1 MSEPHNGFHV
11 WIAWDDEA
19 SVWYVRDSD
28 LPGLVAE
35 ADTVDALREKLQ
47 PRVRELVD
55 LNQHLLSTA
64 PEGELPLHLHAKR
77 TETVAVSG

>member
-1 MSEPHNGFHV
+1 MSEPYNGFHV
-11 WIAWDDEA
+11 LIAWDDEA

-35 ADTVDALREKLQ
+35 ADTVDALREKLP

-55 LNQHLLSTA
+55 LNQHLLSTT
-64 PEGELPLHLHAKR
+64 PEG
-77 TETVAVSG
+77 